1 MGVSLRSGK
10 KCSMWGNSMSKGRK
24 AWSTRDQRQTSD
36 AKCSVQWMEEGQG
49 ARLQR
54 AGTQS

>member
-1 MGVSLRSGK
+1 
-10 KCSMWGNSMSKGRK
+10 MSKGRK
-24 AWSTRDQRQTSD
+24 AWSTRDHRQTSD

-54 AGTQS
+54 AGTQF

>member
-10 KCSMWGNSMSKGRK
+10 KCSLWGNSTHKGRK
-24 AWSTRDQRQTSD
+24 AWSIRNHGQTSD
-36 AKCSVQWMEEGQG
+36 AKRSRQWMEEGQG

-54 AGTQS
+54 PGT